1 MIYGLQFASGLVSAS
16 ILFMVAAELTLIFG
30 VCGVLNL
37 AHGALFM
44 LALFLAWSFAQ
55 LALVDGWSFWA
66 ALLVVPLLMA
76 MLGAALE
83 VLLFRRLYGA
93 DHLVQVLPTIAL
105 IYIIDDTVRYVW
117 GLSPGTVAIPDSFG
131 GPVEILGV
139 FFPAYYGFVVAF
151 GLLMAALIWAVVHGT
166 EWGMLVRAVSR
177 DRAMAAALGVNSGAV
192 FTAAFAA
199 ALWLVGVAAVLF
211 VPIGGANPGS
221 DMDTAV
227 DAFAVV
233 VIGGLGSIWGAA
245 LAAVLIGLVK
255 SFGILVAPRFAMSF
269 VFALM
274 ALVLVV
280 RPQGL
285 LGEAE

>member
-1 MIYGLQFASGLVSAS
+1 
-16 ILFMVAAELTLIFG
+16 
-30 VCGVLNL
+30 
-37 AHGALFM
+37 M
-44 LALFLAWSFAQ
+44 LALFLAWSVSQ
-55 LALVDGWSFWA
+55 VALLDGWSFWA
-66 ALLVVPLLMA
+66 ALLLVPLVMA
-76 MLGAALE
+76 GLGVALE

-93 DHLVQVLPTIAL
+93 DHLVQVLPTIGL
-105 IYIIDDTVRYVW
+105 IYIIDDAVRFVW
-117 GLSPGTVAIPDSFG
+117 GLSPGTVSIPDRFG
-131 GPVEILGV
+131 GPVEIFGV
-139 FFPAYYGFVVAF
+139 FFPAYYGFVVMM
-151 GLLMAALIWAVVHGT
+151 GMVMAALIWAAVQGT
-166 EWGMLVRAVSR
+166 EWGLLIRAVSR
-177 DRAMAAALGVNSGAV
+177 DRSMAAALGVNSGAL
-192 FTAAFAA
+192 FTSAFAA

-255 SFGILVAPRFAMSF
+255 SFGILVAPRFAMTF

-280 RPQGL
+280 RPHGL